1 MMFKKLKTKR
11 KERKYFRS
19 MNKGLLF
26 LARLDLAT
34 KDWSRAKHKQ
44 FWGQLRSPISRVRVL
59 KELFEAL
66 NK

>member
-1 MMFKKLKTKR
+1 MFKKLKKKR
-11 KERKYFRS
+11 KEKKYFRA

-26 LARLDLAT
+26 LGRLDLAT
-34 KDWSRAKHKQ
+34 KDWSRVKQKQ

-59 KELFEAL
+59 RELFEAL